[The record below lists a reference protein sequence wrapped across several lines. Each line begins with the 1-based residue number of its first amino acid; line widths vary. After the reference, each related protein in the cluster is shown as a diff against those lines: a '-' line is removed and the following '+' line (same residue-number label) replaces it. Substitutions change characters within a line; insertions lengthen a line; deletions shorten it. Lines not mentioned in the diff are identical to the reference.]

1 MSKLAEAFQ
10 NGKAFIPFVTAGD
23 PNLSVTRELLLALAE
38 AGADV
43 IEVGIP
49 FSDPI
54 AEGPVIQRADGRALA
69 AGTTT
74 DHIFDM
80 LETVDCPAAL
90 AVMTYMNPVFTYG
103 TDRFMARCAAAGV
116 EAVIVPDVPFEERQ
130 ELLPHCERHGI
141 TPISMIAPTSRERI
155 QTIAAQARG
164 FLYCVSSLGVT
175 GMRSDLGNDVG
186 NMVRLAKAAGS
197 VPCAVGFGVST
208 PDQAR
213 QMARVADG
221 VIVGSAIVRM
231 VEEEGAASVPRVAR
245 YAREM
250 KRAMTEKE

>member
-90 AVMTYMNPVFTYG
+90 AVMTYMNPLFTYG

-116 EAVIVPDVPFEERQ
+116 EAVIVADVPFEERQ
-130 ELLPHCERHGI
+130 ERLPHCERHCI
-141 TPISMIAPTSRERI
+141 TPISVIAPASRDRFQTSS
-155 QTIAAQARG
+155 A
-164 FLYCVSSLGVT
+164 
-175 GMRSDLGNDVG
+175 LGNDVG